1 MLRPVTV
8 LGLLA
13 VALTGLGCS
22 GAIGDGGNSSGP
34 NRPPTSGPGGGGSNP
49 GGGGSNPGGGGSN
62 PGGGGSTT
70 VPTTMNPVNPQGLPS
85 DDATVPGVAPLRKL
99 TRVEYKNTI
108 RDLLG
113 VGEIPAARLAAISAD
128 QDSAGSGYFRG
139 GSVTAAPD
147 ARALLQAAE
156 DVATSALS
164 RMGSLLPCNP
174 IPTAAAAQDSC
185 ADQFLPS
192 FGKRAYRRPLTDA
205 EINDLKA
212 LYRAQRTP
220 DVGADFPKAIANTI
234 AAMLQSPWFL
244 YHWELGP
251 AAPIKEG
258 NLIKFNQ
265 YELASKLSYLFWS
278 SMPDDKLFE
287 AADKNQLGNK
297 DQIAEQARRLLVDV
311 KARDGLEDFHL
322 QWLHMQD
329 LDDRQKDPVF
339 MDWTPELAKAMLRE
353 TKEFVS
359 GVFQGP
365 KADGKLETL
374 VTSKES
380 FVDGTLAKLYG
391 ISGVTGSDLKPVTFK
406 PEERAGLFTQGTF
419 LATKADAIESHPIM
433 RGDTVLA
440 QLLCIKLEI
449 PADLDVPPLPDPKPG
464 QTTRER
470 VSVHSSNPCA
480 SCHKMID
487 PIGFAFEGYDA
498 IGKFRTTQE
507 GKTVDASG
515 TFPLGG
521 ATLNWKNA
529 VEMVPQLAKSQ
540 EARDCM
546 VTQWWRY
553 AQRRQDVATEEP
565 SIKMVR
571 EAFKQ
576 SNYDMRELLVAFTR
590 SRAFAYRQQSPGEV
604 LP

>member
-1 MLRPVTV
+1 M
-8 LGLLA
+8 
-13 VALTGLGCS
+13 
-22 GAIGDGGNSSGP
+22 
-34 NRPPTSGPGGGGSNP
+34 
-49 GGGGSNPGGGGSN
+49 
-62 PGGGGSTT
+62 
-70 VPTTMNPVNPQGLPS
+70 
-85 DDATVPGVAPLRKL
+85 APLRKL

-174 IPTAAAAQDSC
+174 IPTAAAAQDAC

-220 DVGADFPKAIANTI
+220 DVGADFPKAIANVI
-234 AAMLQSPWFL
+234 AAMLQSPYFL

-258 NLIKFNQ
+258 NLIKYNQ
-265 YELASKLSYLFWS
+265 YEVASKLSYLFWS
-278 SMPDDKLFE
+278 SMPDDKLFD
-287 AADKNQLGNK
+287 AADKNLLGQQGP
-297 DQIAEQARRLLVDV
+297 DRR
-311 KARDGLEDFHL
+311 AGPPSAGGPEGPRRPRGLPPAVAAHAGPG
-322 QWLHMQD
+322 
-329 LDDRQKDPVF
+329 RP
-339 MDWTPELAKAMLRE
+339 PEGSRRSRTGAPKLAKAMLRE
-353 TKEFVS
+353 TSEFVAS
-359 GVFQGP
+359 VFQGP

-374 VTSKES
+374 MTSKES

-391 ISGVTGSDLKPVTFK
+391 VPGVTGGDMKPVTFK
-406 PEERAGLFTQGTF
+406 PEERAGLLTQGTF

-470 VSVHSSNPCA
+470 VSVHSSAPCA
-480 SCHKMID
+480 TCHKMID
-487 PIGFAFEGYDA
+487 PVGFAFENYDA
-498 IGKFRTTQE
+498 IGKYRTTQE
-507 GKTVDASG
+507 GKPVDASG
-515 TFPLGG
+515 TFPLAG

-590 SRAFAYRQQSPGEV
+590 SRAFAYRQPSPGEV